1 MDLKLKGKRAFVS
14 GSTAGIGFAVTQITN
29 DPASEGAPDLR
40 RKQQW
45 RQHTKA
51 SVFAEPFMWKF
62 RANRK
67 QWDIAIANH
76 AGPGQLPRSL
86 LSPFGSPTP
95 CGLLQVRNMSPC
107 SKKPNSVNGNT
118 ARNAVAIS

>member
-1 MDLKLKGKRAFVS
+1 MTSCRPAIHIHADPRLSGEGDIKRGEEA
-14 GSTAGIGFAVTQITN
+14 T
-29 DPASEGAPDLR
+29 
-40 RKQQW
+40 W

-76 AGPGQLPRSL
+76 AGPGRLPRSL
-86 LSPFGSPTP
+86 LSPFGSPPP
-95 CGLLQVRNMSPC
+95 CGSLRVRNMLRR
-107 SKKPNSVNGNT
+107 SKRPDSVNGNI
-118 ARNAVAIS
+118 AGDAAAIS